1 MAEVDIISDDTQQ
14 ANAKL
19 NGVEALLAKT
29 GALWSP
35 EGKLINL
42 SNSSNQMN

>member
-19 NGVEALLAKT
+19 NGVEALLAKI
-29 GALWSP
+29 GALFSP
-35 EGKLINL
+35 EGNIINV
-42 SNSSNQMN
+42 SK